1 MTVLIEIFADV
12 KKLPRIFEHIEEAK
26 DIVNLF
32 ARQVT
37 PHEWLRN
44 QQGPNGTALVPMCAT
59 RFSSMYK
66 MLRSL
71 QQNKQALINTV
82 VLHGFDADE
91 RAKRIKSCVLSE
103 AWWALNSCLVELM
116 VPVAQLLT
124 AIQADH
130 ANLPDVHYGLAIVDK
145 WFGDATSGLFADAPA
160 LAESMANPFAGVQSN
175 SLYVTMALFLM
186 CVPGIWSQVK
196 RAPVANKKRKT
207 FEVDG
212 PKRANAMP
220 VRDRAKQ
227 IVTYFKKYNYEVK
240 EMGEVI
246 TFAGLYKADRGQAA
260 AVTFYTFVG
269 MASIAL
275 VLSTIMP
282 ESGNW
287 WYALTLLSPAAWF
300 YYFQKGERVEE
311 VRVKMVTADNEETTD
326 ITVEGDI
333 EEITRFSK
341 ARFDRVSDAA
351 GPETFKTRYFELI
364 SKGLNTMTGEDVL
377 QLSSK
382 LSVEE
387 QQLFEAGRISI
398 AHMDSWLRGEVL
410 GQARSVHLQRHRK
423 RTADQAAVA
432 AAVAPDANKQQKAR

>member
-1 MTVLIEIFADV
+1 MHPTLLTRRGSLQIRGA
-12 KKLPRIFEHIEEAK
+12 
-26 DIVNLF
+26 
-32 ARQVT
+32 
-37 PHEWLRN
+37 
-44 QQGPNGTALVPMCAT
+44 TACVPSCRCYVRPAC
-59 RFSSMYK
+59 
-66 MLRSL
+66 LRSSFG
-71 QQNKQALINTV
+71 ASSSTPE
-82 VLHGFDADE
+82 DE
-91 RAKRIKSCVLSE
+91 RPTTSQRSPNILHMAG
-103 AWWALNSCLVELM
+103 AAA
-116 VPVAQLLT
+116 VA
-124 AIQADH
+124 
-130 ANLPDVHYGLAIVDK
+130 
-145 WFGDATSGLFADAPA
+145 SGLFADAPA

-341 ARFDRVSDAA
+341 ELDLVEKGMVRV
-351 GPETFKTRYFELI
+351 
-364 SKGLNTMTGEDVL
+364 KGLL
-377 QLSSK
+377 
-382 LSVEE
+382 
-387 QQLFEAGRISI
+387 EA
-398 AHMDSWLRGEVL
+398 
-410 GQARSVHLQRHRK
+410 
-423 RTADQAAVA
+423 
-432 AAVAPDANKQQKAR
+432 

>member
-1 MTVLIEIFADV
+1 MHPTLLTRRGSLQIRGA
-12 KKLPRIFEHIEEAK
+12 
-26 DIVNLF
+26 
-32 ARQVT
+32 
-37 PHEWLRN
+37 
-44 QQGPNGTALVPMCAT
+44 TACVPSCRCNVRPAC
-59 RFSSMYK
+59 
-66 MLRSL
+66 LRSS
-71 QQNKQALINTV
+71 AGASSSTPE
-82 VLHGFDADE
+82 DE
-91 RAKRIKSCVLSE
+91 RPTTSQRSPNILHMAG
-103 AWWALNSCLVELM
+103 AAA
-116 VPVAQLLT
+116 VA
-124 AIQADH
+124 
-130 ANLPDVHYGLAIVDK
+130 
-145 WFGDATSGLFADAPA
+145 SGLFADAPA

-341 ARFDRVSDAA
+341 ARA
-351 GPETFKTRYFELI
+351 GPRGEGDGPCEGIVGSLAIGFSKYTTRRARLARVRQ
-364 SKGLNTMTGEDVL
+364 GLTEFQTLPVRSEM
-377 QLSSK
+377 QL
-382 LSVEE
+382 EME
-387 QQLFEAGRISI
+387 FCHHQQLPGGPGNSPSQSLHR
-398 AHMDSWLRGEVL
+398 
-410 GQARSVHLQRHRK
+410 QRMLP
-423 RTADQAAVA
+423 RTAPALTGTCCSKATTLVEHAAKQAHEQV
-432 AAVAPDANKQQKAR
+432 KAHTPCPGGTLAFTGHATQVDTTKRC